1 MPNKDWNHINYISVY
16 IIAILSFIGAV
27 LNTKRYCNTNKDK
40 CNSYKKIKLFFVVAS
55 HIIFDAIS
63 VGAIS
68 LIAYIGLVGYGLNEF
83 LAVAIAGF
91 LAKEGN
97 TAIYQFKLFL
107 ADKLNSQA
115 LRDELE
121 KEEEEIK

>member
-1 MPNKDWNHINYISVY
+1 MPNKDWNNINHISVY
-16 IIAILSFIGAV
+16 IVSLLSFIGAV
-27 LNTKRYCNTNKDK
+27 LNTKRHCNTNKDK
-40 CNSYKKIKLFFVVAS
+40 CNSYKKIKLFFVVTS

-68 LIAYIGLVGYGLNEF
+68 LIVYIGLVGYGFNEF
-83 LAVAIAGF
+83 LSVAIAGF

-107 ADKLNSQA
+107 ADKFNSSA
-115 LRDELE
+115 LMEELK
-121 KEEEEIK
+121 KERGIK